1 MIFCNENCYLRM
13 KDMIMCVKMGLIIL
27 EMKDLLNLLLRKKDV
42 KNLLYFLKKSFVIW
56 KLLIKLRK
64 FRRKIESWY

>member
-42 KNLLYFLKKSFVIW
+42 KNLLYFLKKSFVI
-56 KLLIKLRK
+56 
-64 FRRKIESWY
+64 

>member
-1 MIFCNENCYLRM
+1 
-13 KDMIMCVKMGLIIL
+13 MIMCVKMGLIIL

-42 KNLLYFLKKSFVIW
+42 KNLLYFLKKCFVIW

-64 FRRKIESWY
+64 FRGKIESWY